1 MIYREARPP
10 RLGLA
15 FSKDSTA
22 HLPRDTAFLQDSA
35 SRPMYPPNFSR
46 IPPRACR
53 AMPHFSNIRP
63 RTRCT
68 PRIFREFHHAPAAR
82 LNISLRFRFAP
93 DVSPVFLQDSTTRPV
108 RGPIFLQ
115 DSTAHPTRAPY
126 FSKIRPRTRREVPH
140 FSKIRPRTRR
150 GRDIWEIFNPRIS
163 GSSPIPIG
171 TQPSHPSIPR
181 A

>member
-1 MIYREARPP
+1 MNNVLIYFCANVQI
-10 RLGLA
+10 L
-15 FSKDSTA
+15 
-22 HLPRDTAFLQDSA
+22 
-35 SRPMYPPNFSR
+35 
-46 IPPRACR
+46 
-53 AMPHFSNIRP
+53 IRP
-63 RTRCT
+63 GTIVFTKSDLT
-68 PRIFREFHHAPAAR
+68 PGEKRRISP
-82 LNISLRFRFAP
+82 RFDRAP
-93 DVSPVFLQDSTTRPV
+93 DVSPVFLQDSTTRPA

-163 GSSPIPIG
+163 GSSPISIG

>member
-1 MIYREARPP
+1 MNNVLIYFCANVQI
-10 RLGLA
+10 L
-15 FSKDSTA
+15 
-22 HLPRDTAFLQDSA
+22 
-35 SRPMYPPNFSR
+35 
-46 IPPRACR
+46 
-53 AMPHFSNIRP
+53 IRP
-63 RTRCT
+63 GTIVFTKSDLTPGEKRRISPRFDRT
-68 PRIFREFHHAPAAR
+68 
-82 LNISLRFRFAP
+82 P
-93 DVSPVFLQDSTTRPV
+93 DVSPVFLQDSTMRPA

-126 FSKIRPRTRREVPH
+126 FSKIRPHTRCEVPH

-163 GSSPIPIG
+163 GSSPISIG

>member
-1 MIYREARPP
+1 MNNVLIYFCANVQI
-10 RLGLA
+10 L
-15 FSKDSTA
+15 
-22 HLPRDTAFLQDSA
+22 
-35 SRPMYPPNFSR
+35 
-46 IPPRACR
+46 
-53 AMPHFSNIRP
+53 IRP
-63 RTRCT
+63 GTIVFTKSDLT
-68 PRIFREFHHAPAAR
+68 PDEKRRISPRFDLTPGEKRR
-82 LNISLRFRFAP
+82 ISLRFDRTP
-93 DVSPVFLQDSTTRPV
+93 DVS
-108 RGPIFLQ
+108 PIFLQ

-140 FSKIRPRTRR
+140 FSKIRPHTRR

>member
-1 MIYREARPP
+1 MNNVLIYFCANVQI
-10 RLGLA
+10 L
-15 FSKDSTA
+15 
-22 HLPRDTAFLQDSA
+22 
-35 SRPMYPPNFSR
+35 
-46 IPPRACR
+46 
-53 AMPHFSNIRP
+53 IRP
-63 RTRCT
+63 GTIVFTKSDLT
-68 PRIFREFHHAPAAR
+68 PGEKRRISP
-82 LNISLRFRFAP
+82 RFDRAP
-93 DVSPVFLQDSTTRPV
+93 DVSPVFLQDSTTRPA

-115 DSTAHPTRAPY
+115 DSTAHPTQAPY

-140 FSKIRPRTRR
+140 FSKIRLRTRREVPHFSKIRPHTRR

>member
-1 MIYREARPP
+1 MNNVLIYFCANVQI
-10 RLGLA
+10 L
-15 FSKDSTA
+15 
-22 HLPRDTAFLQDSA
+22 
-35 SRPMYPPNFSR
+35 
-46 IPPRACR
+46 
-53 AMPHFSNIRP
+53 IRP
-63 RTRCT
+63 GTIVFTKSDLTPGEKRRISPRFDRT
-68 PRIFREFHHAPAAR
+68 
-82 LNISLRFRFAP
+82 P
-93 DVSPVFLQDSTTRPV
+93 DVSPVFLQDSTPRPA

-126 FSKIRPRTRREVPH
+126 FSKIRPHTRCEVPH

-163 GSSPIPIG
+163 GSSPISIG

>member
-1 MIYREARPP
+1 MNNVLIYFCANVQI
-10 RLGLA
+10 L
-15 FSKDSTA
+15 
-22 HLPRDTAFLQDSA
+22 
-35 SRPMYPPNFSR
+35 
-46 IPPRACR
+46 
-53 AMPHFSNIRP
+53 IRP
-63 RTRCT
+63 GTIVFTKSDLT
-68 PRIFREFHHAPAAR
+68 PGEKHRISP
-82 LNISLRFRFAP
+82 RFDLAP
-93 DVSPVFLQDSTTRPV
+93 DVSPVFLQDSTTRPA

-115 DSTAHPTRAPY
+115 DSTAHPTQAPY

-140 FSKIRPRTRR
+140 FSKIRPRTRREVPHFSKIRPHTRR

>member
-1 MIYREARPP
+1 MNNVLIYFCANVQI
-10 RLGLA
+10 L
-15 FSKDSTA
+15 
-22 HLPRDTAFLQDSA
+22 
-35 SRPMYPPNFSR
+35 
-46 IPPRACR
+46 
-53 AMPHFSNIRP
+53 IRP
-63 RTRCT
+63 GTIVFTKSDLT
-68 PRIFREFHHAPAAR
+68 PGEKRRISP
-82 LNISLRFRFAP
+82 RFDRAP
-93 DVSPVFLQDSTTRPV
+93 DVSPVFLQDSTTRPARGPIFLQDSTTRPA

>member
-1 MIYREARPP
+1 MNNVLIYFCANVQI
-10 RLGLA
+10 L
-15 FSKDSTA
+15 
-22 HLPRDTAFLQDSA
+22 
-35 SRPMYPPNFSR
+35 
-46 IPPRACR
+46 
-53 AMPHFSNIRP
+53 IRP
-63 RTRCT
+63 GTIVFTKSDLT
-68 PRIFREFHHAPAAR
+68 PGEKRRISP
-82 LNISLRFRFAP
+82 RFDRAP
-93 DVSPVFLQDSTTRPV
+93 DVSPVFLQDSTTRPA

-126 FSKIRPRTRREVPH
+126 FSKIRPRTRREVPHFSKIRPRTRREVPH